1 MPFMFLILAF
11 LLWAV
16 VWGFFHANPRGVGRR
31 SLLACNIAILVSGV
45 ALALVSAIPLY
56 GDALVAKPDHKAVAA
71 YLAIMAGGSAFMIVV
86 AVGGL
91 LRNLVVFPL
100 GKRGQDP
107 FPLAQTEKGPD
118 PFSCD

>member
-16 VWGFFHANPRGVGRR
+16 VWGFFHANPRGVDPRG
-31 SLLACNIAILVSGV
+31 LLACNIAILVAGV

-56 GDALVAKPDHKAVAA
+56 GDALVAKPDHKFVAV

-91 LRNLVVFPL
+91 LRNLLVFPL
-100 GKRGQDP
+100 SRRQ
-107 FPLAQTEKGPD
+107 AA
-118 PFSCD
+118 